1 MSRHCTVIIQVGHCI
16 VPVKCQIDRPVL
28 QFYMSD
34 IACGSA
40 PQDFKE
46 IFLERISAYTIEY
59 IHKCIKNI
67 DKYGSNYFKVIT
79 HF

>member
-46 IFLERISAYTIEY
+46 IFRENFCLHYLIRPENEFYFFHLRDYTTMT
-59 IHKCIKNI
+59 
-67 DKYGSNYFKVIT
+67 F
-79 HF
+79 

>member
-46 IFLERISAYTIEY
+46 SFRENFCLHYRY
-59 IHKCIKNI
+59 IHKCKILTNTE
-67 DKYGSNYFKVIT
+67 VIILK
-79 HF
+79 

>member
-1 MSRHCTVIIQVGHCI
+1 MVLTGMSRHCTVIIQVGHCI

-46 IFLERISAYTIEY
+46 IFRENFCLHYRIYT
-59 IHKCIKNI
+59 
-67 DKYGSNYFKVIT
+67 
-79 HF
+79 